1 MFSERDP
8 NIPKLMW
15 TVQNQKISIMEE
27 IKAHICLS
35 IRAWLNRTVANSG
48 LISKKICNDPPD
60 VLERYLRLRERVDS
74 DNRQV
79 VVLAMRPPHEYP
91 SHVLPSRNHDPLCP
105 SWHEGPWINK
115 AVGHVKLTIVFVG
128 MISPADRSRNCIES
142 GIFRVDGIW

>member
-27 IKAHICLS
+27 IKAHVCLS
-35 IRAWLNRTVANSG
+35 IRAWLNNTVANPG
-48 LISKKICNDPPD
+48 LISKKIC
-60 VLERYLRLRERVDS
+60 DS

-115 AVGHVKLTIVFVG
+115 AVGHVKLTVVFVG